1 MRSSPAFW
9 LLIAIVAVISAPC
22 AAVGQD
28 LRGAGNGKYNNHPAS
43 NYPSSGYVNSY
54 LYGNSRGIQN
64 NSSHSHGS
72 HSSHGWNSNNW
83 NNRGWSSN
91 GWRSPGWNS
100 RSWNN
105 STFFYGSGL
114 GVGSFG
120 PGFSFSPG
128 IGGVYNGWG
137 GFYPAY
143 GGVNLGYGWQPNY
156 YQSTVYANN
165 YFTPYGVYYRP
176 SDNFVE
182 YYLPPYEP
190 AELRWGPQAMN
201 QFFGV
206 SRNFAMGPL
215 LSENLTD
222 LPNPTYPTLTP
233 EMVNMVLGER
243 KDPGL
248 PEPSLPAAKERAA
261 RYVAFGDRLF
271 KEQRIHEA
279 MAKYRD
285 AVAAAPDLA
294 ASQFRLGL
302 GYLATGRM
310 EEAAESFKRGM
321 QLEPHYVFTTSFN
334 LEELYAGN
342 PLAKNALLEGI
353 ARRTLNDPT
362 NADYLF
368 DVGVVLYLDGQIE
381 TARKYFAA
389 ARTRLTGADDSF
401 LRPFLIETGPTGS
414 AQGGLDL

>member
-1 MRSSPAFW
+1 MCSSPANW
-9 LLIAIVAVISAPC
+9 LSIALLALLSLPC
-22 AAVGQD
+22 AAFGQD
-28 LRGAGNGKYNNHPAS
+28 LRGAGNGPYNNHPVS
-43 NYPSSGYVNSY
+43 NYPSSGYVDSY
-54 LYGNSRGIQN
+54 LGGGG
-64 NSSHSHGS
+64 SSHHQG
-72 HSSHGWNSNNW
+72 SHGWSNNNW
-83 NNRGWSSN
+83 NSGWN
-91 GWRSPGWNS
+91 SPGWNS
-100 RSWNN
+100 RGWRSRGWGSPGWGWGGS
-105 STFFYGSGL
+105 STTFIGGGF
-114 GVGSFG
+114 VG

-137 GFYPAY
+137 GFFPAY
-143 GGVNLGYGWQPNY
+143 GGVGVSGWRPNY

-165 YFTPYGVYYRP
+165 YFNPYGVYYRP

-182 YYLPPYEP
+182 YYLPPFAP

-206 SRNFAMGPL
+206 DRNFAMGPL
-215 LSENLTD
+215 LSQNLTD

-233 EMVNMVLGER
+233 EMVKMVLGER
-243 KDPGL
+243 QDPGL
-248 PEPSLPAAKERAA
+248 PEPSLPAARERAA

-321 QLEPHYVFTTSFN
+321 QLEPQYVFTTSFH
-334 LEELYAGN
+334 LDELYAGN

-353 ARRTLNDPT
+353 ARRTLNDP
-362 NADYLF
+362 NNSDYLF
-368 DVGVVLYLDGQIE
+368 DVGVVLYFEGQID

-389 ARTRLTGADDSF
+389 ARMRLSGADDSY
-401 LRPFLIETGPTGS
+401 LRPFLTETGPVIG